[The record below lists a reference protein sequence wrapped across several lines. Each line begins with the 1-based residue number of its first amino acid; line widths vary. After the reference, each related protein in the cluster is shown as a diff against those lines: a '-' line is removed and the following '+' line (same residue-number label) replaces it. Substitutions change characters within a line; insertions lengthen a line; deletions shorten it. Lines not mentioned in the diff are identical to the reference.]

1 MTEIKLTAA
10 GISDQGLVRQMNQ
23 DNFLAN
29 RQINIFAVADGV
41 ESAPY
46 GEVAS
51 KMAVETLEKVIQ
63 ELKVDDDVTPP
74 FDNVPGLPL
83 PARALKY
90 AFREVNRTLY
100 KFSKENGKYAG
111 MGTTLSALWLNQ
123 DRVFIG
129 HVGDSRVYL
138 IRKKII
144 QQLTSDHTSLSE
156 KHPDRPPQDMEL
168 YEDVTHASEHELSR
182 AVGINPDVQIQLAG
196 GAAYGGD
203 HFVICTDGLYGQLRD
218 FEISEIVVKNP
229 PQLAVRK
236 LIQAANQRGGKD
248 NIALVVIQVE

>member
-1 MTEIKLTAA
+1 MTDVKLTVA
-10 GISDQGLVRQMNQ
+10 GINDQGLVRQTNQ

-41 ESAPY
+41 EGAPY

-74 FDNVPGLPL
+74 FENVPGLPL

-100 KFSKENGKYAG
+100 KFSQEDRKYAG

-123 DRVFIG
+123 DRIFIG
-129 HVGDSRVYL
+129 HVGDSRAYL

-156 KHPDRPPQDMEL
+156 KHPDRPQDMEL

-196 GAAYGGD
+196 GAAYSGD
-203 HFVICTDGLYGQLRD
+203 HFVLCTDGLYGQLRD
-218 FEISEIVVKNP
+218 FEISEIVVKNQ
-229 PQLAVRK
+229 PQLAARK
-236 LIQAANQRGGKD
+236 LIQTANQRGGKD